1 MPMSPLRT
9 PLTAI
14 RAIFG
19 SAPFER
25 TDRQMSK
32 SKKTYVRVIDG
43 QRPEIMIEVGRNEA
57 VNLRAAQQLGLI
69 SSSEREYAET
79 A

>member
-1 MPMSPLRT
+1 
-9 PLTAI
+9 
-14 RAIFG
+14 
-19 SAPFER
+19 
-25 TDRQMSK
+25 MSK